1 MPSHRRENPEDS
13 RDCCPR
19 RSTPSAHS
27 AGIPNAIFQLTCLLL
42 LAWARTVCAQSEG
55 LYEIEVPVPSREPA
69 EQRRAMD
76 TALRLVLVKI
86 TGDQNAAQREEVAE
100 LIKNADGF
108 VQQYRYRESGAAL
121 TLWIRFDPKTL
132 REAVAGAGLEL
143 HDEKPK
149 VLVWMGVEEDGRLRV
164 LKGNDPSSHVQALRD
179 RAAARGLALVFP
191 AGDLSDEAWRDS
203 IAPQSPMSEPIAAAA
218 RHYRTRGVLALRVT
232 PLAASLWQAEWTLF
246 AGGEAQSWAT
256 QGDLPDLAIEEGVDR
271 ATDLLFQRT
280 VPATGLQEIRLEVL
294 VEGIDR
300 FEQVT
305 RVEHYLRALKPVSQV
320 ALLRVEP
327 ERAVY
332 SVTARGGAAALDQA
346 VAEGRTLLALNP
358 GIEPG
363 RYQLLAE

>member
-1 MPSHRRENPEDS
+1 MPSQLRENRKDS
-13 RDCCPR
+13 RVCRPR
-19 RSTPSAHS
+19 RSRPSARRP
-27 AGIPNAIFQLTCLLL
+27 GIRNGLVQLTCLLL
-42 LAWARTVCAQSEG
+42 LAWARTAGAQSEN
-55 LYEIEVPVPSREPA
+55 LYEIEVPVRSREPM
-69 EQRRAMD
+69 EQRRATD

-100 LIKNADGF
+100 LIKNAEGF
-108 VQQYRYRESGAAL
+108 VQQYSYREGSAAL
-121 TLWIRFDPKTL
+121 TLWIRFDPKAL

-143 HDEKPK
+143 HDERPK

-164 LKGNDPSSHVQALRD
+164 LKGDDPSGHVQALRN

-191 AGDLSDEAWRDS
+191 DIDLGDEAWRDS

-218 RHYRTRGVLALRVT
+218 RHYGTSGVLALRVT

-271 ATDLLFQRT
+271 ATDLLFQRSL
-280 VPATGLQEIRLEVL
+280 PATGLQEIRLEVL
-294 VEGIDR
+294 VEGIAR

-305 RVEHYLRALKPVSQV
+305 HVEQYLRALKPVSQV

-327 ERAVY
+327 ERAVF

-346 VAEGRTLLALNP
+346 VAKGRTLLALNP